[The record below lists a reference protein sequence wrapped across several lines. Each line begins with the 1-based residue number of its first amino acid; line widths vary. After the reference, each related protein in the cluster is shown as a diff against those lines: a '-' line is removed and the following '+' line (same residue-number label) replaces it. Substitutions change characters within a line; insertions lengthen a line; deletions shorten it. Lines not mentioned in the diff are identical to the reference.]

1 MLSINIWDFLWTV
14 ISFFVLYFV
23 LKKLLFDPVHRF
35 TDERKA
41 RIEAGLNAQRE
52 AQEAVQAKENELA
65 GLKDDCRR
73 EARRIL
79 DQARAE
85 DEAQSA
91 GQAERLRQESAQARQ
106 ELRQELSRRQ
116 ELDGQRLD
124 SAQTELAAVLADR
137 LLDAGGQ
144 KG

>member
-1 MLSINIWDFLWTV
+1 MDGH
-14 ISFFVLYFV
+14 

-41 RIEAGLNAQRE
+41 RIEAGLSARQE
-52 AQEAVQAKENELA
+52 AQEAVQAKEAELA
-65 GLKDDCRR
+65 GLKDDYRR

-106 ELRQELSRRQ
+106 ELRQELKSRQELPQELSRRQ
-116 ELDGQRLD
+116 ELDGQSLD